1 MNNWKFNW
9 KKSQH
14 PEKRH
19 KNLTLDDKELETS
32 EKVVKKVINY
42 WKTWQTFKK
51 KWQKVTN

>member
-1 MNNWKFNW
+1 MKNWKFNW

-42 WKTWQTFKK
+42 WKTWQTF
-51 KWQKVTN
+51 